1 VTSGFLEHRMFFALH
16 NIAQIETVSIFEEE
30 HKRTN
35 SFSDISSFEG
45 DWESHADALVDHEM
59 AHVFEI
65 VSRYEPVTE
74 STIREFYQY
83 QDKSRKPKHHNLLWR
98 KIYRDLKTEPKPKD
112 GNTIVIAEE
121 GKFDCFFKSGDI
133 I

>member
-1 VTSGFLEHRMFFALH
+1 MMFPAKEDIIDRIKERIIGDIAWGEKNLKISLLILHVDYTFSKRNSRSFVTSGFLEHRMFFALH

-59 AHVFEI
+59 AHVFELA
-65 VSRYEPVTE
+65 SRFEPAT
-74 STIREFYQY
+74 RFN
-83 QDKSRKPKHHNLLWR
+83 H
-98 KIYRDLKTEPKPKD
+98 
-112 GNTIVIAEE
+112 
-121 GKFDCFFKSGDI
+121 
-133 I
+133 